1 MLKLLPIFFIIFIF
15 SGCQTKNKQNN
26 KNSKQTKSSNTSS
39 QLKIN
44 STAKNSSS
52 QSKII
57 NKIPQYSGEGMWPW
71 FDLDKLSEE
80 KLRKRGMQI
89 PLEKIWKK
97 GKGGLA
103 RAVVGMRGCTA
114 SFISKDGLLIT
125 NHHCAF
131 GAIARNSTKEKNLLQ
146 NGFLA
151 HSKKEELDGQGTS
164 IWVFLSQKDVTSI
177 ITKAISANTD
187 DLKRNEI
194 IEKREKMV
202 VEQCE
207 QKPNRKCWISRE
219 NHGLRY
225 LLMENLEIKD
235 VRLVAAPPRS
245 IGAYGG
251 EIDNWHWPR
260 HSLDFALMRAYVDKD
275 GKPAEFAQN
284 NNPYQPEEYLKI
296 SKGNL
301 NEDDFIM
308 VLGTPYRT
316 SRYST
321 VAQLRKKL
329 NWYFPFKVNLFSRW
343 VSTLENI
350 VRHHSDT
357 KLAVET
363 MIKRL
368 HNGLTN
374 SRGQI
379 KGIKRNRLLAQKQQF
394 EEKWKKWVETLP
406 DKKKKEKYLESY
418 KKLNQLNLAD
428 KNTKEADLL
437 LKYFLYGIKTAEFA
451 YKITRLAQEKTK
463 PDLQREKGYMK
474 RDEAKIY
481 SDLKHGQKSL
491 ALQADKAVFVLFLKL
506 FDNLPED
513 QRIKWFDKKLQGD
526 YSEDNINKLVDLLL
540 NNTAL
545 FDLEKRMKIAKQ
557 PFSQLK
563 NSSDPMIKM
572 ALELNPRIK
581 EKLQRKK
588 TKAGALQ
595 RIMPVYLSSIME
607 FEKKNFYPD
616 ANASPRISFAHVS
629 GYSPKD
635 GVWYL
640 PFTTLSGMKA
650 KATGKP
656 PFVLSKKIKAFKAGK
671 SKYFSK
677 YLADIPICFMSNA
690 DTTGGNSGSPV
701 LDAKGRFTGL
711 NFDRVYHNISGD
723 FGYNP
728 ARSRNIMVHVNSIL
742 WYLDEIMKG
751 KNILQEIK
759 TGA

>member
-1 MLKLLPIFFIIFIF
+1 MHKILSIIFITFIF
-15 SGCQTKNKQNN
+15 SSCQTENKQNN
-26 KNSKQTKSSNTSS
+26 KKSEQVNLPISNP
-39 QLKIN
+39 QPKLN
-44 STAKNSSS
+44 STAKKSSPK
-52 QSKII
+52 SKAI

-71 FDLDKLSEE
+71 FDLNKLSEE

-89 PLEKIWKK
+89 PLKKIWQK

-114 SFISKDGLLIT
+114 SFISQDGLLIT

-131 GAIARNSTKEKNLLQ
+131 GAIARNSTKEKNLLRD
-146 NGFLA
+146 GFLA
-151 HSKKEELDGQGTS
+151 QSKEEELDGQGTS
-164 IWVFLSQKDVTSI
+164 IWVFLSQKDVTST
-177 ITKAISANTD
+177 ITKAISDKTN

-194 IEKREKMV
+194 IEKREKKV

-207 QKPNRKCWISRE
+207 QKPYRKCWISRE

-260 HSLDFALMRAYVDKD
+260 HSLDFALMRAYVDAE

-284 NNPYQPEEYLKI
+284 NKPYRPEEYLKI
-296 SKGNL
+296 SNGNL
-301 NEDDFIM
+301 KEDDFVM

-321 VAQLRKKL
+321 ATQLREKL
-329 NWYFPFKVNLFSRW
+329 NWYFPFRVNLFSRW

-350 VRHHSDT
+350 ARHNPDT

-379 KGIKRNRLLAQKQQF
+379 EGIKRNRLLAQKQQF
-394 EEKWKKWVETLP
+394 EKKWKKWVGTLP
-406 DKKKKEKYLESY
+406 ENKKKKYLESY

-437 LKYFLYGIKTAEFA
+437 LKYFLYGVKTAGFA
-451 YKITRLAQEKTK
+451 HKISRLAQEKTK

-474 RDEAKIY
+474 RDEAKKY
-481 SDLKHGQKSL
+481 SRLKHGQKSL
-491 ALQADKAVFVLFLKL
+491 ALQADKEVFVLFIKL
-506 FDNLPED
+506 FGKLPKD

-526 YSEDNINKLVDLLL
+526 YSEDKINKLVDSLL

-545 FDLEKRMKIAKQ
+545 FNLKKRMKIARL
-557 PFSQLK
+557 PLFQLK
-563 NSSDPMIKM
+563 KISDPMIKM
-572 ALELNPRIK
+572 ALELTPRIK
-581 EKLQRKK
+581 EKLKRKK

-595 RIMPVYLSSIME
+595 RILPEYLSSLMK
-607 FEKKNFYPD
+607 FEQKNFYPD

-635 GVWYL
+635 GVWHL
-640 PFTTLSGMKA
+640 PFTTLSGMKE
-650 KATGKP
+650 KATGRP
-656 PFVLSKKIKAFKAGK
+656 PFVLSDKIKTFKANN
-671 SKYFSK
+671 SKYFNK
-677 YLADIPICFMSNA
+677 QLGDIPICFMSNA

-701 LDAKGRFTGL
+701 LDAKGHLTGL

-723 FGYNP
+723 FGYNL

-751 KNILQEIK
+751 KNILQEIE
-759 TGA
+759 TGS